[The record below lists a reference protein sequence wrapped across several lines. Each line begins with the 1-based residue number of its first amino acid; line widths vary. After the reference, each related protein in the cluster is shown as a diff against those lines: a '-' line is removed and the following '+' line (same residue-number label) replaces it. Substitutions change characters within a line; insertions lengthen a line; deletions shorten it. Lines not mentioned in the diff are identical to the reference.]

1 MTRFF
6 RIVLPTISG
15 LSKVSKAI
23 SGIMFGFLGFEFWD
37 LSQFYNPHKLK
48 RAKTN
53 QSTEEKKL
61 YALKA

>member
-6 RIVLPTISG
+6 RIVLPTFSG

-48 RAKTN
+48 KAKKKA
-53 QSTEEKKL
+53 EEKKL

>member
-6 RIVLPTISG
+6 RIVLPTFSG

-48 RAKTN
+48 KAKKDKA
-53 QSTEEKKL
+53 EVKKF

>member
-6 RIVLPTISG
+6 RIVLPTFSG

-48 RAKTN
+48 RAKT
-53 QSTEEKKL
+53 
-61 YALKA
+61 Y

>member
-1 MTRFF
+1 GCSSSPVCMEPIMTRFF
-6 RIVLPTISG
+6 RIVLPTFSG

-48 RAKTN
+48 KAK
-53 QSTEEKKL
+53 K
-61 YALKA
+61 Y

>member
-6 RIVLPTISG
+6 RIVLPTFSG

-37 LSQFYNPHKLK
+37 LGQFYNPHKLK
-48 RAKTN
+48 KAKKKA
-53 QSTEEKKL
+53 EEKKL